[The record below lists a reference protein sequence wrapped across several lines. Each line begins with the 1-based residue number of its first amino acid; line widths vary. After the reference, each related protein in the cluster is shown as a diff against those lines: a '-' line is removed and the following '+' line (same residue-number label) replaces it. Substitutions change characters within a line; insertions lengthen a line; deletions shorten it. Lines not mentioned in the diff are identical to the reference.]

1 MPKSDFKKVAHH
13 RCSPVNLLHIFRAT
27 FSRNSS
33 GRLLLNFGFPVLCDL
48 AVIDVQSSGFLTS
61 SRGTF

>member
-27 FSRNSS
+27 FSRNTS
-33 GRLLLNFGFPVLCDL
+33 GRLLLNFGYPVLCDL
-48 AVIDVQSSGFLTS
+48 AVIDV
-61 SRGTF
+61 